1 MCVAPAGRDTA
12 QPEQRKVRC
21 RELMTMTVVKCARA
35 SVCAC
40 VSGSPEG
47 RRSIPVIANAED
59 DDVFCFT
66 FCFTETD
73 KPEQELLRASVCVMK

>member
-1 MCVAPAGRDTA
+1 
-12 QPEQRKVRC
+12 
-21 RELMTMTVVKCARA
+21 MTMTVVKCARA
-35 SVCAC
+35 SV
-40 VSGSPEG
+40 EG

-73 KPEQELLRASVCVMK
+73 KSEQEQLRASVCACDEIVEV